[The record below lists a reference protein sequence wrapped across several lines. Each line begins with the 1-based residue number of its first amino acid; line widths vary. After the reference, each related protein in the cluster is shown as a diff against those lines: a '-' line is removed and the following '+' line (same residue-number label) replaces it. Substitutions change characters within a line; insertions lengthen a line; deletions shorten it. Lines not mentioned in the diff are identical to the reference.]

1 MMTDEP
7 AQPPGTLTLRLP
19 VRRPDV
25 AIPVVELFLR
35 RDA

>member
-1 MMTDEP
+1 MTEP
-7 AQPPGTLTLRLP
+7 GAPPPGTLTLRLP

-35 RDA
+35 GT